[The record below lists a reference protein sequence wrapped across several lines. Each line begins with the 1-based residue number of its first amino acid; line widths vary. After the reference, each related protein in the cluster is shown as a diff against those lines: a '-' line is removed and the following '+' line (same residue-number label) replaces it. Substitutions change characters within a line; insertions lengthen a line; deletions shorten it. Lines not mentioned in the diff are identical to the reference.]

1 MGLDWKQTFVGVSQM
16 LTIAGRTFRNRLVLG
31 TGKYKDFATMKACYE
46 AAQVDMITLAVRR
59 FDLGAKGDE
68 NILNWIPKGMAL
80 LPNTAGCFTGDE
92 ALRVA
97 RLAREALDT
106 PWIKLEVIG
115 DPASLYPDGEETLRA
130 ARILV
135 QEGFVVLPYINAD
148 PILAKKLC
156 EAGCSAVMPLASAIG
171 SGLGV
176 QNPYVLQ
183 IIRDVAGTF
192 GLPMVVDA
200 GVGTASDAAVAMELG
215 ADAVLLNTAVAE
227 AADPVLMA
235 RAMDLAVQGGRLA
248 FEAGRMPRR
257 LYASASSPLAGVVGR
272 S

>member
-1 MGLDWKQTFVGVSQM
+1 M
-16 LTIAGRTFRNRLVLG
+16 LTIAGRSFRNRLVLG
-31 TGKYKDFATMKACYE
+31 TGKYKDFATMRACYE
-46 AAQVDMITLAVRR
+46 AAGAELVTLAVRR
-59 FDLGAKGDE
+59 FDLAAQGED
-68 NILNWIPKGMAL
+68 NILNWIPEGVAL
-80 LPNTAGCFTGDE
+80 LPNTAGCHTGEE

-106 PWIKLEVIG
+106 NWVKLEVIG
-115 DPASLYPDGEETLRA
+115 DPRTLYPDGEETLRA
-130 ARILV
+130 AATLV
-135 QEGFVVLPYINAD
+135 GEGFVVLPYINAD
-148 PILAKKLC
+148 PILARKLC
-156 EAGCSAVMPLASAIG
+156 ELGCAAVMPLGSAIG

-176 QNPYVLQ
+176 QNPHVLALM
-183 IIRDVAGTF
+183 REVVDGF
-192 GLPMVVDA
+192 GLPLVVDA

-227 AADPVLMA
+227 AGDPVRMA
-235 RAMDLAVQGGRLA
+235 RAMNLAVQAGRLA

>member
-1 MGLDWKQTFVGVSQM
+1 M

-59 FDLGAKGDE
+59 FDLGAKGGD
-68 NILNWIPKGMAL
+68 NILNWIPEGMAL
-80 LPNTAGCFTGDE
+80 LPNTAGCGTGDE

-97 RLAREALDT
+97 RLAREALGT
-106 PWIKLEVIG
+106 HWVKLEVIG
-115 DPASLYPDGEETLRA
+115 DPVSLYPDGEETLRA
-130 ARILV
+130 AAILV
-135 QEGFVVLPYINAD
+135 KEGFVVLPYVNAD

-156 EAGCSAVMPLASAIG
+156 DAGCSAVMPLGSAIG
-171 SGLGV
+171 SGLGI
-176 QNPYVLQ
+176 QNPHVLQ
-183 IIRDVAGTF
+183 IIREVLAPYGV
-192 GLPMVVDA
+192 PMVVDA

-227 AADPVLMA
+227 AKDPVKMA
-235 RAMDLAVQGGRLA
+235 QAMDLAVRSGRLA

-257 LYASASSPLAGVVGR
+257 LYASASSPLAGVVGK
-272 S
+272 